1 MHARRVRSAE
11 DIEHLRVLRNEAR
24 HQMTGS
30 TKKISA
36 KAQAAWWAA
45 APRRA
50 WLFIERG
57 QPVSFGYVRREDG
70 VNWITLGVT
79 ESARGQGIGALIYR
93 TLGPVYAKIRA
104 DNETSVRAAAKGG
117 LIPVYGD
124 SEAGFVVMTSCGQ

>member
-1 MHARRVRSAE
+1 
-11 DIEHLRVLRNEAR
+11 
-24 HQMTGS
+24 MTGH
-30 TKKISA
+30 TKTIGPAQQA
-36 KAQAAWWAA
+36 KWWAT

-50 WLFIERG
+50 WLFVQDGEALG
-57 QPVSFGYVRREDG
+57 FGYVRREDG

-104 DNETSVRAAAKGG
+104 DNEASVRAAAKGG

-124 SEAGFVVMTSCGQ
+124 SEAGFVVMTSAGQ